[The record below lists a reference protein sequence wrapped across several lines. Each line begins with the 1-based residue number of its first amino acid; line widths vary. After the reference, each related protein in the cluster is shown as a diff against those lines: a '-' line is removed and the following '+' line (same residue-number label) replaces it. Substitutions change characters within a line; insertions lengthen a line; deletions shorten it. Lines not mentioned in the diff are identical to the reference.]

1 MIRVAKIQLEKLSD
15 SSLNRMYDILIHAYA
30 ETEVE
35 VWGENYVRIGK
46 DEFREIIGRGEFYGA
61 FIEGRIVGSVR
72 VYKKDNETYSFGLL
86 SADFDLKGQG
96 IGKALV
102 DHIERFALDQGAKFM
117 DLEILRPIAIEVPF
131 KIVLKNWY
139 SKLGYKYTHSGTFAE
154 LKPDNV
160 EKADKLI
167 QPCTFDC
174 YRKVLN

>member
-1 MIRVAKIQLEKLSD
+1 
-15 SSLNRMYDILIHAYA
+15 MYDILIHAYA

-61 FIEGRIVGSVR
+61 FIAGRIVGSVR